1 MLGNDN
7 SFLAFLIIRTV
18 VRTPFGRRENCAAE
32 NLMINKVSA
41 IAIGAV
47 ALSAVLGSTA
57 VKAQESCPSMYN
69 RMMGI
74 YQANPYSPAYA
85 QMLPYYNSRC
95 ASGASYQSSQPQP
108 YPDSAYSQYE
118 QPGYQQPGYQQPV
131 YQQPGYQQ
139 PVYQQPAPYGY
150 GPAPIDPAAAV
161 VGAAIIGGA
170 IAADSDYR
178 GQDNWGGRGG
188 WRR

>member
-1 MLGNDN
+1 
-7 SFLAFLIIRTV
+7 
-18 VRTPFGRRENCAAE
+18 
-32 NLMINKVSA
+32 MINKVSA

-47 ALSAVLGSTA
+47 ALSTVLGSTA
-57 VKAQESCPSMYN
+57 VQAQESCASMYS

-85 QMLPYYNSRC
+85 QMLPYYNSQC
-95 ASGASYQSSQPQP
+95 ASGASYQQPQP
-108 YPDSAYSQYE
+108 YPDPAYSQYQ
-118 QPGYQQPGYQQPV
+118 QPAYQQ
-131 YQQPGYQQ
+131 
-139 PVYQQPAPYGY
+139 APYGY

-161 VGAAIIGGA
+161 VGAAIVGGA

-178 GQDNWGGRGG
+178 GGGYWGDRGG